1 MAHETGALTVPTQRI
16 DQAIIRMRGL
26 NVMLDEDLASL
37 YGVETRV
44 LVQAVKRNIDRFPA
58 DFMYQLAQEELDLLK
73 SQSVISRQWGGRRS
87 VPYVFTEQG
96 VAMLSGVLR
105 SERAVQVNIEIMR
118 AFVRLRGLLSS
129 NEELLQRLDEVERQY
144 DAQFQR
150 VFEAIRELM
159 RSPETPR
166 RRIGFVS
173 DDQ

>member
-1 MAHETGALTVPTQRI
+1 MAHETGASIVPPQRI

-58 DFMYQLAQEELDLLK
+58 DFMYQLTQEELDLLK

-87 VPYVFTEQG
+87 LPYVFTEQG

-105 SERAVQVNIEIMR
+105 SERAVQVNIQITR
-118 AFVRLRGLLSS
+118 AFVRLR
-129 NEELLQRLDEVERQY
+129 
-144 DAQFQR
+144 
-150 VFEAIRELM
+150 
-159 RSPETPR
+159 ETPASHR
-166 RRIGFVS
+166 RR
-173 DDQ
+173 